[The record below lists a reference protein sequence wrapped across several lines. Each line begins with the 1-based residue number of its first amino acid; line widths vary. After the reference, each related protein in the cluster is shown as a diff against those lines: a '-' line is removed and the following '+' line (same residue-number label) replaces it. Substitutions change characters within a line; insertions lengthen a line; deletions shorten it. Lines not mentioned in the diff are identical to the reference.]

1 MGFRLRLVIR
11 KGISFGRGPGGSFHS
26 HNNRYSPI
34 WHHYG
39 ARLFFF
45 IARGWGFIL
54 RREGVFG
61 GLSCGVF
68 EKKSSLGVTLPPYST
83 YFKGS
88 YSDYQ
93 TI

>member
-1 MGFRLRLVIR
+1 MAVSTPTIIDTPQYGTIMV
-11 KGISFGRGPGGSFHS
+11 PG
-26 HNNRYSPI
+26 
-34 WHHYG
+34 
-39 ARLFFF
+39 FFF

-83 YFKGS
+83 YFKVS
-88 YSDYQ
+88 YCDYQ